1 MVDERCYGPEA
12 AGGRRMEVRFRGQWF
27 QGSVPARAE
36 ADKDMDIDNVD
47 FRSRVHIA
55 GVGRLEC
62 FGIGH
67 R

>member
-1 MVDERCYGPEA
+1 MSAVAGPRQRVDGACQ
-12 AGGRRMEVRFRGQWF
+12 VRFRGQWF
-27 QGSVPARAE
+27 QGLMPARAE

-55 GVGRLEC
+55 RVGRLEC

-67 R
+67 Q